1 MRLSQP
7 WTWGSTLKSRGLV
20 TLSRRKAEGV
30 ERQIVFVAC
39 IQKQGEGRRWLVS
52 RLILSEA
59 HVLGILEQNER
70 GWARMEQAV
79 AEQLI
84 ALNRRRPSKEAK

>member
-1 MRLSQP
+1 M
-7 WTWGSTLKSRGLV
+7 

-59 HVLGILEQNER
+59 HVLGILEENER
-70 GWARMEQAV
+70 GWIWREQAA
-79 AEQLI
+79 AEQI
-84 ALNRRRPSKEAK
+84 TALNRRRLSKEAE